1 MGTEASSFGR
11 VSHEVGILLER
22 GNGFS
27 DPSGG
32 TLRER
37 RVIICRTTWRPN
49 HWCTEVHFPALAART
64 FALAMLVSAVNW
76 RDLERL
82 DV

>member
-1 MGTEASSFGR
+1 MMDLPGTCFVVCERLDLLGVEGRFAEHALDLVWFVLFDLEA
-11 VSHEVGILLER
+11 
-22 GNGFS
+22 
-27 DPSGG
+27 
-32 TLRER
+32 
-37 RVIICRTTWRPN
+37 
-49 HWCTEVHFPALAART
+49 EVHFPALAART

>member
-1 MGTEASSFGR
+1 MVLPEHRPLACELPDMLEVELGRAEHALDLVWFVLFDLEA
-11 VSHEVGILLER
+11 
-22 GNGFS
+22 
-27 DPSGG
+27 
-32 TLRER
+32 
-37 RVIICRTTWRPN
+37 
-49 HWCTEVHFPALAART
+49 EVHFPALAART